1 MSKKLALFG
10 GDKTFTEKVER
21 YNSIDSSEVHAVK
34 KVIESG
40 ILSQYL
46 GEWDADFYGGP
57 KVKEFEE
64 TRAMLVKRQA
74 DLKAQVESDRLCASR
89 VE

>member
-10 GDKTFTEKVER
+10 GDKTFTDKVER

-46 GEWDADFYGGP
+46 GEWGADFYGGP

-64 TRAMLVKRQA
+64 NWEQQK
-74 DLKAQVESDRLCASR
+74 EIR
-89 VE
+89 VEYADKLIEIAEI